1 MWEVGVVGFVFYIG
15 VSFDYHGLFSWIA
28 MVLVLTFLAYISC
41 TVLYKVVDG
50 DQSKTERVRL
60 TWHGQRRIKPD
71 LVSQKK
77 IINLEDQVEMQCWWK
92 KKSRNGSR
100 RWKWR
105 DKATRLGQLAH
116 HSKECKGKYLK
127 LVESGLICLTLLNC
141 YTCVFVCCCLREE
154 EFGAQSWSWI
164 TTRTSLAIGSFKRHQ
179 LKVMVEQSRIL
190 PCYTRRPWSKV

>member
-1 MWEVGVVGFVFYIG
+1 MEINQK
-15 VSFDYHGLFSWIA
+15 LI
-28 MVLVLTFLAYISC
+28 
-41 TVLYKVVDG
+41 
-50 DQSKTERVRL
+50 RVRL

-71 LVSQKK
+71 VVSQKK

-105 DKATRLGQLAH
+105 DKATRLGQLTH
-116 HSKECKGKYLK
+116 HSKECKGKYPK
-127 LVESGLICLTLLNC
+127 LVESGLICLTLLNW

-164 TTRTSLAIGSFKRHQ
+164 TTRTSLAIGSFKRLQ